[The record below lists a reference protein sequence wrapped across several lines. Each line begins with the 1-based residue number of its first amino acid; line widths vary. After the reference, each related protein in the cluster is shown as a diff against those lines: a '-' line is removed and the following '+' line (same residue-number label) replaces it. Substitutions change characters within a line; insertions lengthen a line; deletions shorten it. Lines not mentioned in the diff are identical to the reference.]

1 MVFRVCLLCFD
12 LRQGFTDSPLFN
24 GTIQSV
30 GPRYCPSIETK
41 LNTFAYRTSH
51 HLFLE
56 PEGETTTEFYLN
68 GFSSSLPWDV
78 QLTGLRLIE
87 GFENVR
93 IFRPGYAIEYDY
105 FPPTQLYHTLETK
118 LIQGLYFAGQINGTT
133 GYEEAA
139 AQGLTRE
146 QIAEKVKKLLLDA
159 SLVKDPTVTVSLSNL
174 HYSMMGEVA
183 KPGQYAIDEEKVTI
197 LDAIS
202 KAGDLTI
209 QGRRQDVMV
218 LRQENGHQKIYK
230 IDLCS
235 GKDIFNSPAYYLQQN
250 DVVYV
255 TPNDT
260 KKRSSTLN
268 GNTVQSTG
276 FWMSIS
282 SLIVTIL
289 TFLKVN

>member
-1 MVFRVCLLCFD
+1 MKFSKLVLSGVLGIALLSATSCGTPKNVAYFQDLNNNPDTVITLQNRVITVKP
-12 LRQGFTDSPLFN
+12 TDKLYIGVKSKDPQISQLFN
-24 GTIQSV
+24 
-30 GPRYCPSIETK
+30 
-41 LNTFAYRTSH
+41 
-51 HLFLE
+51 
-56 PEGETTTEFYLN
+56 
-68 GFSSSLPWDV
+68 
-78 QLTGLRLIE
+78 LTGGTSSGAYKMSQDAYYYTVDSRGDI
-87 GFENVR
+87 
-93 IFRPGYAIEYDY
+93 D
-105 FPPTQLYHTLETK
+105 FPVVGK
-118 LIQGLYFAGQINGTT
+118 IQVA
-133 GYEEAA
+133 
-139 AQGLTRE
+139 GLTRE
-146 QIAEKVKKLLLDA
+146 EIAEKVKKSLVDA

-183 KPGQYAIDEEKVTI
+183 KPGQYAIEEEKVTI

-209 QGRRQDVMV
+209 QGKRNDVMV

-235 GKDIFNSPAYYLQQN
+235 GRDIFSSPAYYLQQN

>member
-1 MVFRVCLLCFD
+1 MKFSKLVLSGVLGIALLSATSCGTPKNVAYFQDLNNNPDTVITLQNRVITVKP
-12 LRQGFTDSPLFN
+12 TDKIYIGVKSKDPQISQLFN
-24 GTIQSV
+24 
-30 GPRYCPSIETK
+30 
-41 LNTFAYRTSH
+41 
-51 HLFLE
+51 
-56 PEGETTTEFYLN
+56 
-68 GFSSSLPWDV
+68 
-78 QLTGLRLIE
+78 LTGGTSSGATNMSQDAYYYTVDSRGDI
-87 GFENVR
+87 
-93 IFRPGYAIEYDY
+93 D
-105 FPPTQLYHTLETK
+105 FPVVGK
-118 LIQGLYFAGQINGTT
+118 IQVA
-133 GYEEAA
+133 
-139 AQGLTRE
+139 GLTRE
-146 QIAEKVKKLLLDA
+146 EIAEKVKKSLVDA
-159 SLVKDPTVTVSLSNL
+159 SLVKDPTITVSLSNL
-174 HYSMMGEVA
+174 HYSMIGEVA
-183 KPGQYAIDEEKVTI
+183 KPGQYAIEEEKVTI

-209 QGRRQDVMV
+209 QGKRNDVMV

-230 IDLCS
+230 INLCS
-235 GKDIFNSPAYYLQQN
+235 GRDIFSSPAYYLQQN

>member
-1 MVFRVCLLCFD
+1 MKFSKLVLSGVLGIALLSATSCGTPKNVAYFQDLNNNPDTVITLQNRVITVKP
-12 LRQGFTDSPLFN
+12 TDKIYIGVKSKDPQISQLFN
-24 GTIQSV
+24 
-30 GPRYCPSIETK
+30 
-41 LNTFAYRTSH
+41 
-51 HLFLE
+51 
-56 PEGETTTEFYLN
+56 
-68 GFSSSLPWDV
+68 
-78 QLTGLRLIE
+78 LTGGTSSGATNMSQDAYYYTVDSKGDI
-87 GFENVR
+87 
-93 IFRPGYAIEYDY
+93 D
-105 FPPTQLYHTLETK
+105 FPVVGK
-118 LIQGLYFAGQINGTT
+118 IQVA
-133 GYEEAA
+133 
-139 AQGLTRE
+139 GLTRE
-146 QIAEKVKKLLLDA
+146 EIAEKVKKSLVDA
-159 SLVKDPTVTVSLSNL
+159 SLVKDPTITVSLSNL
-174 HYSMMGEVA
+174 YYSMMGEVA
-183 KPGQYAIDEEKVTI
+183 KPGQYAIEEEKVTI

-209 QGRRQDVMV
+209 QGKRNDVMV

-230 IDLCS
+230 INLCS
-235 GKDIFNSPAYYLQQN
+235 GKDIFSSPAYYLQQN

>member
-1 MVFRVCLLCFD
+1 MKFSKLVLSGVLGIALLSATSCGTPKNVAYFQDLNNNPDTVITLQNRVITVKP
-12 LRQGFTDSPLFN
+12 TDKIYIGVKSKDPQISQLFN
-24 GTIQSV
+24 
-30 GPRYCPSIETK
+30 
-41 LNTFAYRTSH
+41 
-51 HLFLE
+51 
-56 PEGETTTEFYLN
+56 
-68 GFSSSLPWDV
+68 
-78 QLTGLRLIE
+78 LTGGTSSGATNMSQNAYYYTVDSKGDI
-87 GFENVR
+87 
-93 IFRPGYAIEYDY
+93 D
-105 FPPTQLYHTLETK
+105 FPVVGK
-118 LIQGLYFAGQINGTT
+118 IQVA
-133 GYEEAA
+133 
-139 AQGLTRE
+139 GLTRE
-146 QIAEKVKKLLLDA
+146 EIAEKVKKSLVDA

-183 KPGQYAIDEEKVTI
+183 KPGQYAIEEEKVTI

-209 QGRRQDVMV
+209 QGKRNDVMV

-230 IDLCS
+230 INLCS
-235 GKDIFNSPAYYLQQN
+235 GRDIFNSPAYYLQQN

>member
-1 MVFRVCLLCFD
+1 MKFSKLVLSGALGIALLSATSCGIPKNVAYFQDLNNNPDTVITLQNRVITVKP
-12 LRQGFTDSPLFN
+12 TDKIYIGVKSKDPQISQLFN
-24 GTIQSV
+24 
-30 GPRYCPSIETK
+30 
-41 LNTFAYRTSH
+41 
-51 HLFLE
+51 
-56 PEGETTTEFYLN
+56 
-68 GFSSSLPWDV
+68 
-78 QLTGLRLIE
+78 LTGGTSSGATNMSQDAYYYTVDSKGDI
-87 GFENVR
+87 
-93 IFRPGYAIEYDY
+93 D
-105 FPPTQLYHTLETK
+105 FPVVGK
-118 LIQGLYFAGQINGTT
+118 IQVA
-133 GYEEAA
+133 
-139 AQGLTRE
+139 GLTRE
-146 QIAEKVKKLLLDA
+146 EIAEKVKKSLVDA
-159 SLVKDPTVTVSLSNL
+159 SLVKDPTITVSLSNL

-183 KPGQYAIDEEKVTI
+183 KPGQYAIEEEKVTI

-209 QGRRQDVMV
+209 QGKRNDVMV

-235 GKDIFNSPAYYLQQN
+235 GRDIFSSPAYYLQQN

-255 TPNDT
+255 RPNDT